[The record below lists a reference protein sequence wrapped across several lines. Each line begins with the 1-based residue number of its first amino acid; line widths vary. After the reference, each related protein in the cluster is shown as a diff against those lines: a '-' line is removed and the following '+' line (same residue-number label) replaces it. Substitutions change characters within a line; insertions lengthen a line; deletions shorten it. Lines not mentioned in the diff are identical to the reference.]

1 MAKVKHMH
9 KDEYMMQ
16 IHILDIIYIIMFI
29 IEFIMRKLLAIK
41 LLHEKKL
48 DKVVLAVEAVDLAVD
63 LHSVEEAV
71 EAHLDKKIYI
81 CIFKVYN

>member
-1 MAKVKHMH
+1 
-9 KDEYMMQ
+9 
-16 IHILDIIYIIMFI
+16 
-29 IEFIMRKLLAIK
+29 
-41 LLHEKKL
+41 LHEKKL

-71 EAHLDKKIYI
+71 EAHLDKKIYK